1 MGKYCHKAKLLE
13 LFDNVFTG
21 PLPPLALLRL
31 LLRVRPLGLLYA
43 GLPCDSMGFMSSSVH
58 QRSALDPWGAPR
70 VFVFLGNLLS
80 CRLSILVLVGI
91 ARGVTWMLENPLR
104 TAVDYLP
111 PIQWL
116 LQPHLRPLLAK
127 WFLVFH
133 WQPFTYFFKGCW
145 FHTKGKWQ
153 KQTSPPPPGG
163 GGSVFCVFFKTW
175 WGMVNQSENY
185 KGRSSTIM
193 YRYLL

>member
-1 MGKYCHKAKLLE
+1 MTTRLW
-13 LFDNVFTG
+13 VR
-21 PLPPLALLRL
+21 LPPLALLRL
-31 LLRVRPLGLLYA
+31 LMRVRPLGLLYA

-58 QRSALDPWGAPR
+58 QRSALHPWGAPR
-70 VFVFLGNLLS
+70 IFVFLGNLLS

-127 WFLVFH
+127 WFLVFIGNH
-133 WQPFTYFFKGCW
+133 LLMSGAGGFTI
-145 FHTKGKWQ
+145 
-153 KQTSPPPPGG
+153 
-163 GGSVFCVFFKTW
+163 KT
-175 WGMVNQSENY
+175 Y
-185 KGRSSTIM
+185 I
-193 YRYLL
+193 LI

>member
-1 MGKYCHKAKLLE
+1 M
-13 LFDNVFTG
+13 FTG

-116 LQPHLRPLLAK
+116 LQPHLRPLLAQ

-153 KQTSPPPPGG
+153 KQTSPPPRG

-185 KGRSSTIM
+185 KGRSFTIM

>member
-1 MGKYCHKAKLLE
+1 MVWGPNSSGNNCIISFLLR
-13 LFDNVFTG
+13 LSMIYNLRLGNILPPKNALSQLGGLVYS

-31 LLRVRPLGLLYA
+31 MMRVKPLGLLYA

-58 QRSALDPWGAPR
+58 QRSAMAPWGAPR
-70 VFVFLGNLLS
+70 VFVFLGNTLA

-116 LQPHLRPLLAK
+116 LQPHFRPLLAK
-127 WFLVFH
+127 WFLAVN
-133 WQPFTYFFKGCW
+133 WQTYLYFNGCW
-145 FHTKGKWQ
+145 RFGEWQTNGKIA
-153 KQTSPPPPGG
+153 TRA
-163 GGSVFCVFFKTW
+163 
-175 WGMVNQSENY
+175 N
-185 KGRSSTIM
+185 
-193 YRYLL
+193 